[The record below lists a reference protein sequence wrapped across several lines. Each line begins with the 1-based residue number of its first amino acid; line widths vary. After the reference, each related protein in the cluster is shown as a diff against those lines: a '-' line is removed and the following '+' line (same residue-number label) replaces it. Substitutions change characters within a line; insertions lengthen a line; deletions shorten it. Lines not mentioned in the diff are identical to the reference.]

1 MFLRIMYGHEKESVQ
16 RGMVLIFGI
25 QKLFKKLSADLPD
38 YQVFVGQIHQ
48 ISNGLIFR
56 SFKS

>member
-1 MFLRIMYGHEKESVQ
+1 MFLRIMDGHQKESVQ
-16 RGMVLIFGI
+16 RGMVFIFGS

-38 YQVFVGQIHQ
+38 YQVIAGQIHQ